1 MRIDLPKETTMVHCD
16 EMKLGQIYFCEGCG
30 LELKVV
36 NECEE
41 DCGDQAACECGP
53 CEFVCCDAPL
63 KLKEV

>member
-1 MRIDLPKETTMVHCD
+1 MLHCD
-16 EMKLGQIYFCEGCG
+16 EMRLGQVYFCEGCG

-41 DCGDQAACECGP
+41 DCGDEEACECGA

-63 KLKEV
+63 KLKES